1 MLPTQQDRR
10 WVERRIEAFQPLP
23 AVFIAPVGPLMLPN
37 LVHHIQWQT
46 PRDCW
51 PAVKEEME
59 EIASQP
65 HMAKYLATVA
75 KSIGAG

>member
-1 MLPTQQDRR
+1 
-10 WVERRIEAFQPLP
+10 
-23 AVFIAPVGPLMLPN
+23 
-37 LVHHIQWQT
+37 
-46 PRDCW
+46 
-51 PAVKEEME
+51 ME